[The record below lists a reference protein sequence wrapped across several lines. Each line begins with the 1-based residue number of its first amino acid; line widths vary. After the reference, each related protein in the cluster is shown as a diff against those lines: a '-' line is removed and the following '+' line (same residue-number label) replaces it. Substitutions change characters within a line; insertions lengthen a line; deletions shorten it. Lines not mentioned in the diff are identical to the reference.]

1 MYQWFNGKMLA
12 CHAGA
17 PGSIPGWCIAFF
29 LRSDPPPQKKFVH
42 NFFFF
47 AGSYRLKLSA
57 IIRVPG
63 LGYEKIAAS

>member
-29 LRSDPPPQKKFVH
+29 LRSDPPPQKKFDY

-47 AGSYRLKLSA
+47 AGSYRFKS
-57 IIRVPG
+57 
-63 LGYEKIAAS
+63 